1 MRPPSPNNKNGF
13 NTMTNNKRRAM
24 RPPSSN
30 NKNKSTSPTF
40 KLALL
45 IMEQYQQDQRNQ
57 QMMLEMFMKQQAIQ
71 TKLII
76 DTIQRKNGRLNI
88 DSTQLMNNLGKQN
101 NVNET
106 QTDDRNA
113 AATAKKPVPR
123 YWLDWVEKR
132 KQNEQKRR
140 DERANEQ
147 TTNNH
152 IEYIDGAKYEWKPG
166 TIALPQTA
174 DISTTFPAS
183 SNYFKCLKKKR

>member
-1 MRPPSPNNKNGF
+1 
-13 NTMTNNKRRAM
+13 M

-30 NKNKSTSPTF
+30 NKNKSTSTTF

-45 IMEQYQQDQRNQ
+45 IMEQYQQDQQNQ

-106 QTDDRNA
+106 KTDNRNA

-140 DERANEQ
+140 DERANKE

-166 TIALPQTA
+166 TIALTQTA
-174 DISTTFPAS
+174 DISTAFPAS
-183 SNYFKCLKKKR
+183 